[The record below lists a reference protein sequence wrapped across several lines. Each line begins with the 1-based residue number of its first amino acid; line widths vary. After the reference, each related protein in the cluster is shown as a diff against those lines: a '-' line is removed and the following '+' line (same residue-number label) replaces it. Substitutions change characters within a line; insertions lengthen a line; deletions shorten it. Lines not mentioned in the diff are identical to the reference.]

1 MKRHLLVLDPT
12 AFRGGSKIATENI
25 LRLLNTDETA
35 ITVLTS
41 DMQSWKW
48 SRIRRMRM
56 RQPGLLANAETG
68 IPYFLRHALVLLNL
82 LLARLLHGR
91 VDAVLGA
98 SGPGVDLALYMGRP
112 FLGYR
117 LIQLVHGPVANS
129 RTIARCLAKADE
141 VHYLGSSEESILSS
155 LATIGIEPIGLDTM
169 PGFYLMENGLSEHAW
184 PTRSRTTRPVLFWSA
199 SLLKWKGLDT
209 LLEALAGIP
218 VEMRP
223 ETHLCYI
230 RPRNTRLPVTD
241 APVPVERVSWH
252 EDPEAL
258 DTIRASASLFVS
270 TSRGEPFGL
279 SILEALAAGHCVLIP
294 ADGAYWDGVLED
306 GINCIKY
313 APADANDL
321 ARKILNIAGNMK
333 LAARIGE
340 NAAQLALGYRA
351 RLKYAVIRNSLQ
363 PGPQVSARDQHLGEH
378 V

>member
-25 LRLLNTDETA
+25 LRLLNTDETT

-68 IPYFLRHALVLLNL
+68 IPYFLRHAFVLLNL

-169 PGFYLMENGLSEHAW
+169 PGFYLMENGLPEHAW
-184 PTRSRTTRPVLFWSA
+184 PTHSRTTRPVLFWSA

>member
-1 MKRHLLVLDPT
+1 
-12 AFRGGSKIATENI
+12 
-25 LRLLNTDETA
+25 
-35 ITVLTS
+35 
-41 DMQSWKW
+41 
-48 SRIRRMRM
+48 
-56 RQPGLLANAETG
+56 
-68 IPYFLRHALVLLNL
+68 
-82 LLARLLHGR
+82 
-91 VDAVLGA
+91 
-98 SGPGVDLALYMGRP
+98 
-112 FLGYR
+112 
-117 LIQLVHGPVANS
+117 
-129 RTIARCLAKADE
+129 
-141 VHYLGSSEESILSS
+141 
-155 LATIGIEPIGLDTM
+155 
-169 PGFYLMENGLSEHAW
+169 ME
-184 PTRSRTTRPVLFWSA
+184 R
-199 SLLKWKGLDT
+199 LDT

-340 NAAQLALGYRA
+340 NAAKLALGYRA
-351 RLKYAVIRNSLQ
+351 SLKYAVIRQSLQ
-363 PGPQVSARDQHLGEH
+363 TGLSVSARDQHLGEH